1 MRLDGLKAALYLLTS
16 VSNACAHSRQK
27 GGYDAGRDEVLERCE
42 RHMILIRSA
51 RVRAASAQLFES
63 DDSTVLMET
72 IAYVEQR
79 QTLTVHS
86 VVITVVEAFA

>member
-1 MRLDGLKAALYLLTS
+1 MRLYGLNAALYLLTS
-16 VSNACAHSRQK
+16 AGNAWAHSRQK

-42 RHMILIRSA
+42 RHHDWFRSA